1 LLRSV
6 PARIR
11 QLDGL
16 RGLAVIGVAWHHWA
30 PRWRDPIPFE
40 IGLFFFFV
48 ASGFLV
54 TAGLLRGAHASSG
67 SPSAS
72 CRRDSSPPRR
82 SLALYPTFLSRRAL
96 RILIPYFAALALA
109 AILAAGDVR
118 QAYTWYILPICNIH
132 MALTG
137 AEPAGITHFWT
148 LAIQQQFYL
157 VWPLLILVLPRR
169 ALVPAITLLVLAA
182 PLWRCFGPGL
192 APNVADSSLLGLT
205 ALDYLGCG
213 SLLAIARHHR
223 PDGPLPG
230 LAPAAWI
237 SFAAYLILFAFWKYD
252 HPIPGIR
259 WFQQTFFAI
268 ACCGLIDATNRRIN
282 GPLGRLLETRFLL
295 HIGALSYS
303 LFLLHNLSPFIG
315 GHLIPQLWKHPFD
328 SSLGEILRIF
338 LYAILSYLLAFV
350 SWRLIEQP
358 LEKLRHRI

>member
-1 LLRSV
+1 V

-54 TAGLLRGAHASSG
+54 TAGLLRKR
-67 SPSAS
+67 SAEGHF
-72 CRRDSSPPRR
+72 RKLPTYR
-82 SLALYPTFLSRRAL
+82 TFLSRRAL
-96 RILIPYFAALALA
+96 RILVPYFAALALA
-109 AILAAGDVR
+109 AILGAGDVR

-157 VWPLLILVLPRR
+157 AWPLLVLFLPRR
-169 ALVPAITLLVLAA
+169 ALVPAITTLILIA
-182 PLWRCFGPGL
+182 PLWRWFGPCL
-192 APNVADSSLLGLT
+192 APDLSDPSLLTFT

-213 SLLAIARHHR
+213 CLLAIARHHR
-223 PDGPLPG
+223 PDGPLLG

-237 SFAAYLILFAFWKYD
+237 SFAVYLVLYSFWKSG

-259 WFQQTFFAI
+259 WFQQSFFAI
-268 ACCGLIDATNRRIN
+268 ACCGLIDAANRRIS
-282 GPLGRLLETRFLL
+282 GPIGRLLETRFLL

-303 LFLLHNLSPFIG
+303 LYLLHNLSPFIG
-315 GHLIPQLWKHPFD
+315 GHLIPQLWKPPFD
-328 SSLGEILRIF
+328 STLGELLRILLF
-338 LYAILSYLLAFV
+338 AILSYILAFI

-358 LEKLRHRI
+358 LEKLRRTIPR

>member
-1 LLRSV
+1 M

-54 TAGLLRGAHASSG
+54 TAGLLRNRNAEGHFRN
-67 SPSAS
+67 PLPTY
-72 CRRDSSPPRR
+72 R
-82 SLALYPTFLSRRAL
+82 TFLSRRAL
-96 RILIPYFAALALA
+96 RILVPYFAALALA
-109 AILAAGDVR
+109 AILGAGDVR

-157 VWPLLILVLPRR
+157 AWPLLVLFLPRR

-182 PLWRCFGPGL
+182 PLWRWLGPGL

-223 PDGPLPG
+223 PDGPLHG
-230 LAPAAWI
+230 LAPTAWI
-237 SFAAYLILFAFWKYD
+237 SFAAYLLIFASWKID
-252 HPIPGIR
+252 QPIPGIR
-259 WFQQTFFAI
+259 WLQQTFFAI
-268 ACCGLIDATNRRIN
+268 ACCGLIDAANRRIS
-282 GPLGRLLETRFLL
+282 GPIGRLLESRFLL
-295 HIGALSYS
+295 RIGALSYS
-303 LFLLHNLSPFIG
+303 LYLLHNLTPFIG
-315 GHLIPQLWKHPFD
+315 GHLIPQLWKPPFD
-328 SSLGEILRIF
+328 STLGELLRILLF
-338 LYAILSYLLAFV
+338 AILSYILAFI

-358 LEKLRHRI
+358 LEKLRRTIPR

>member
-1 LLRSV
+1 LLRHV

-30 PRWRDPIPFE
+30 PRWRDPFPFE
-40 IGLFFFFV
+40 IGLFFFFA

-54 TAGLLRGAHASSG
+54 TAGLLRTAD
-67 SPSAS
+67 
-72 CRRDSSPPRR
+72 RRIRTPLTTYR
-82 SLALYPTFLSRRAL
+82 SFLSRRAL

-118 QAYTWYILPICNIH
+118 QAATWYILPICNIH

-157 VWPLLILVLPRR
+157 AWPLLVLFLPRR
-169 ALVPAITLLVLAA
+169 ALVPVITGLVLAA
-182 PLWRCFGPGL
+182 PLWRCFGPSL
-192 APNVADSSLLGLT
+192 APHLADPSLISFT

-213 SLLAIARHHR
+213 SLLAVARHHR

-230 LAPAAWI
+230 LSAAAWI
-237 SFAAYLILFAFWKYD
+237 SFGGYVILYSCWKSG

-259 WFQQTFFAI
+259 WFQQTFFSV
-268 ACCGLIDATNRRIN
+268 ACCGLIDAANRGIR
-282 GPLGRLLETRFLL
+282 GPLGRLLESPALL

-303 LFLLHNLSPFIG
+303 LYLLHNLSPFLG
-315 GHLIPQLWKHPFD
+315 GHLIPHLWQPPFD
-328 SSLGEILRIF
+328 STLGELLRILLF
-338 LYAILSYLLAFV
+338 ASLSWILAYL
-350 SWRLIEQP
+350 SWRLLEQP
-358 LEKLRHRI
+358 LEKLRRKIPSEQ